1 MSPFELFL
9 DQYYLYISLGLFF
22 AVYTGLLIYSNIAG
36 EQNLDPEDYA
46 ISFIIIALACV
57 GWVFIIPV
65 LCLIL
70 LGYLYIKGVNWISQ
84 VYIKRSRNT

>member
-22 AVYTGLLIYSNIAG
+22 VVYTGLLISSNIAG
-36 EQNLDPEDYA
+36 EQNLDFEDYA
-46 ISFIIIALACV
+46 ITFIIVALACV
-57 GWVFIIPV
+57 VWVFVIPL

-70 LGYLYIKGVNWISQ
+70 LGYLYVKGINWISQ
-84 VYIKRSRNT
+84 IYIKRSRNT

>member
-22 AVYTGLLIYSNIAG
+22 VVFTGLLIYSNIAA
-36 EQNLDPEDYA
+36 EQNLDFGDYA
-46 ISFIIIALACV
+46 ISFIIVAFSCV
-57 GWVFIIPV
+57 IWVFIIPV

-70 LGYLYIKGVNWISQ
+70 LGYLYIKGINWISQ